1 MQTTQHGL
9 DRSDCDDSPKRAS
22 AISLH
27 MPGLQLTGG
36 RVAKDLLMPG
46 FEFGPRAG
54 KVRQHGVFP
63 LLSCSQISC
72 LIHCRR
78 QSKHLKH
85 DATRVIGQA
94 CFHRR
99 AHKHSSP
106 SGTTCHAGRWI
117 WYNLAWSSSLFPKG
131 AVASNTVLLQKAS
144 LFLRMSS
151 FRSHMF
157 RSRPFTV
164 NRFVYRDII

>member
-54 KVRQHGVFP
+54 KVRQHGVLP
-63 LLSCSQISC
+63 L
-72 LIHCRR
+72 
-78 QSKHLKH
+78 
-85 DATRVIGQA
+85 
-94 CFHRR
+94 
-99 AHKHSSP
+99 
-106 SGTTCHAGRWI
+106 
-117 WYNLAWSSSLFPKG
+117 
-131 AVASNTVLLQKAS
+131 
-144 LFLRMSS
+144 
-151 FRSHMF
+151 
-157 RSRPFTV
+157 
-164 NRFVYRDII
+164 

>member
-1 MQTTQHGL
+1 M
-9 DRSDCDDSPKRAS
+9 SPPSGPR
-22 AISLH
+22 LFEH
-27 MPGLQLTGG
+27 LQGSQRTGVC
-36 RVAKDLLMPG
+36 VAKHHLMPG

-54 KVRQHGVFP
+54 KVRQHGVLP
-63 LLSCSQISC
+63 LYSYPHISC

-78 QSKHLKH
+78 QSKHLK
-85 DATRVIGQA
+85 DVAIRVIGQA
-94 CFHRR
+94 CFHRWS
-99 AHKHSSP
+99 HKHPSP
-106 SGTTCHAGRWI
+106 SGTTCHAGQWI

-131 AVASNTVLLQKAS
+131 AVALNTVLLQKAS

-164 NRFVYRDII
+164 NWFLYRDIIYF